1 MPGIDEGLHH
11 ENGMPVARLPIRAQP
26 REREPQRLGSQIGKG
41 LLRPQQKARVADQER
56 QPPPTLLLAPADPAV
71 ARPQPPC
78 RRAEDQHAE
87 PLARRVGDRIVE
99 ALAHRPQSPKI
110 MVLLQQPVAA
120 WQIVGLQ
127 RLDFAGI

>member
-1 MPGIDEGLHH
+1 
-11 ENGMPVARLPIRAQP
+11 
-26 REREPQRLGSQIGKG
+26 
-41 LLRPQQKARVADQER
+41 
-56 QPPPTLLLAPADPAV
+56 
-71 ARPQPPC
+71 
-78 RRAEDQHAE
+78 
-87 PLARRVGDRIVE
+87 VE